1 MDLSD
6 PDASRKRKHSA
17 VDKSRRNSSAPV
29 VDEADKARK
38 DLESMLNKIRCLTI
52 TKYMLERSSEVTHCT
67 QMGTRFAISLSCI
80 TERGDVLIRTTF
92 FIQHLQ
98 ESSYMFG
105 LLNTLVVPALAYP
118 EEVMQ
123 DLGLQCL
130 GLICSLEKALAAD
143 NMDLFLTCAFAEN
156 ASTLLHVLS
165 VKVSTSIMTFST
177 PCVKLHMRVPSSH
190 SCISS
195 FSP

>member
-1 MDLSD
+1 
-6 PDASRKRKHSA
+6 
-17 VDKSRRNSSAPV
+17 
-29 VDEADKARK
+29 
-38 DLESMLNKIRCLTI
+38 
-52 TKYMLERSSEVTHCT
+52 
-67 QMGTRFAISLSCI
+67 
-80 TERGDVLIRTTF
+80 
-92 FIQHLQ
+92 
-98 ESSYMFG
+98 MFG

-143 NMDLFLTCAFAEN
+143 NMELFLTCAFAEN

-177 PCVKLHMRVPSSH
+177 PCVQMHMRVQPSHNRFSH
-190 SCISS
+190 FSSQIMFDLILTFGMAPMSSQVGEERINADLKRALESEEPEVQAVAVEGISKLMLTKVLRDAEVKS
-195 FSP
+195 NIVF